1 MLENRQTYFKNL
13 VMLIPEDFRSIMHGM
28 VNLAKYYLSDIRFAR
43 NFKFKIPERL
53 PCKL

>member
-1 MLENRQTYFKNL
+1 MLENRQAYCKNL
-13 VMLIPEDFRSIMHGM
+13 AMLIPEDFQSIMHEM
-28 VNLAKYYLSDIRFAR
+28 FNLAKYYLSDIKFAR